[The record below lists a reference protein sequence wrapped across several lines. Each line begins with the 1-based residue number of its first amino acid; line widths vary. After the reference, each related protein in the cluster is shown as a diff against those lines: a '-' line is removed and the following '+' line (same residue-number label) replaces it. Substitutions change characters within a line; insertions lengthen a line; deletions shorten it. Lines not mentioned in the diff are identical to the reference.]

1 MEEQDEKELE
11 KFLQKWYVEVRKLL
25 NKTHDR

>member
-11 KFLQKWYVEVRKLL
+11 KFLPKWYVEVRKLL